1 MIKQFKRDVPVATP
15 VTYRVSVFNTPGI
28 MVALTPG
35 AGGTLKAQYRL
46 TAESAWRD
54 LTSGAVSAY
63 TEEMVT
69 KPVDAIKITAT
80 VSTGVVEIA
89 QS

>member
-1 MIKQFKRDVPVATP
+1 MIKQFKKDVTVALP
-15 VTYRVSVFNTPGI
+15 ITYRVASFYSPGI

-35 AGGTLKAQYRL
+35 SGGTLKAQYRL
-46 TAESAWRD
+46 TSESTWRD
-54 LTSGAVSAY
+54 LTSGEVGVY

-80 VSTGVVEIA
+80 VSTGVVEIT
-89 QS
+89 Q